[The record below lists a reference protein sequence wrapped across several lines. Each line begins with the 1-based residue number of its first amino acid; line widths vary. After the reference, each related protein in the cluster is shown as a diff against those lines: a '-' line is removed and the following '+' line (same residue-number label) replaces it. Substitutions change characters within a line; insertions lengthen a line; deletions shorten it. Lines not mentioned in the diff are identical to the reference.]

1 MKRTLLIA
9 ALAVL
14 ALTSIWAATRKT
26 DTQKVVVA
34 YVFRPNT
41 TIDPTLMTHINYA
54 FGHVTDTFNGVRINN
69 PEHLKQVVALKKQNP
84 DLKVL
89 LSIGG
94 WGSGNFSEMAADDRL
109 RGEFA
114 QACKQVA
121 DTYRL
126 DGIDIDWEYPTV
138 SSAGISSSPDDTE
151 NFTLLMR
158 DLRKALGNDMLITL
172 ATGATA
178 KNINFPD
185 IMPYID
191 FVNIMAYDM
200 ATVPHHHA
208 SMHYADS
215 TIMTV
220 QRAVQAHI
228 DAGVPTHK
236 LVLGLPF
243 YGKGSLRIPR
253 GTTIEQVKADSMLTE
268 HWNEEGQYPYLT
280 DSTERV
286 VYTFDNARSL
296 TIKCQ
301 YALMRNLRGTM
312 YWEASCDDD
321 ILTLSRA
328 VWHATTGK

>member
-114 QACKQVA
+114 QACKQ
-121 DTYRL
+121 DLL
-126 DGIDIDWEYPTV
+126 DAI
-138 SSAGISSSPDDTE
+138 
-151 NFTLLMR
+151 
-158 DLRKALGNDMLITL
+158 
-172 ATGATA
+172 
-178 KNINFPD
+178 
-185 IMPYID
+185 
-191 FVNIMAYDM
+191 
-200 ATVPHHHA
+200 
-208 SMHYADS
+208 
-215 TIMTV
+215 
-220 QRAVQAHI
+220 
-228 DAGVPTHK
+228 K
-236 LVLGLPF
+236 L
-243 YGKGSLRIPR
+243 Y
-253 GTTIEQVKADSMLTE
+253 ED
-268 HWNEEGQYPYLT
+268 
-280 DSTERV
+280 
-286 VYTFDNARSL
+286 
-296 TIKCQ
+296 
-301 YALMRNLRGTM
+301 
-312 YWEASCDDD
+312 
-321 ILTLSRA
+321 
-328 VWHATTGK
+328 

>member
-151 NFTLLMR
+151 NFTLLIR

-220 QRAVQAHI
+220 QHAVQAHI

-243 YGKGSLRIPR
+243 YGKGTLRIPR

-321 ILTLSRA
+321 SLTLSRA